1 MDFPNNEKYTIIEIL
16 GQGAFGCAYKELN
29 KDDLNFYVIKKI
41 TLKEGNKE
49 ELEKI
54 KNEAKIL
61 STLDNSHIVKYYES
75 FEDNSSF
82 NIVMEYC
89 EGLDLRKY
97 INDHKNKLEYIDK
110 NIIYHILSD
119 ICSGLKEIHD
129 KNLIHRDLKPEN
141 LFLTRD
147 FKIKIGDFGISRQ
160 LDSENKYA
168 QTQVGTLLYMAPEI
182 IEGKKYTSK
191 VDIWSLGCILY
202 ELCTLNNCFISNSLK
217 DIMEKICS
225 AKYENIDIKLYGE
238 DLQLIINTMLTK
250 DHNKR
255 SSIDEIRR
263 IINKSNC
270 KWMTQSIV
278 ELFEEDKSYQN
289 YIIEKNIQK
298 SLEKINLVILSRES
312 KFHKMKI
319 SGGAFIVSIIA
330 SFTGGIGALII
341 SMIFL
346 SFFNIKYNYFYE
358 KRKFISD
365 NNYVINVIQS
375 KLIEKI
381 KNKLD
386 SKIKRE
392 KIIIFNDENFNN
404 KIEKIKSILISGKF
418 LEKLKKIIAKNFNI
432 LLVGN
437 TNVGKSTL
445 INEFLKLDATKKAK
459 ESDGG
464 PTNTKDFSPYVGIN
478 NKYQYTLYDTNGIT
492 NIGNDSVDNKIKNTL
507 SEIEKRIQSNDP
519 NQLIHCIWYCFQG
532 TNIQPSDKLFIEK
545 LLKIY
550 TNYSIPIIY
559 VHTQTFSKSQSK
571 TCKKGINKYLK
582 EIYNGDEV
590 KVKEQLNNYINV
602 LARSNVD
609 NNNEDEENEEN
620 EEDEEED
627 EKEQKVKAFGLD
639 KLEII
644 SKKEIEIKGF
654 KSSYY
659 EFIKRTIIPILINGI
674 FTIIF
679 TDHNIDKLTSKS
691 LKDLNEYLKEL
702 LDIIN
707 DDKLKLSE
715 EIKNNNEES
724 LKKLYN
730 SFNDNKNDIIN
741 ELKNSLTINNL
752 KKENESLFKQ
762 VYDEKSENYK
772 SEMNYNDFCS
782 NLENLI
788 LDNLSSNKTKVINNL
803 INICFNDSVI
813 EIIKEGIQEQF
824 KEKEEQVL
832 QEIYSELFKN
842 K

>member
-1 MDFPNNEKYTIIEIL
+1 
-16 GQGAFGCAYKELN
+16 
-29 KDDLNFYVIKKI
+29 
-41 TLKEGNKE
+41 
-49 ELEKI
+49 
-54 KNEAKIL
+54 
-61 STLDNSHIVKYYES
+61 
-75 FEDNSSF
+75 
-82 NIVMEYC
+82 
-89 EGLDLRKY
+89 
-97 INDHKNKLEYIDK
+97 
-110 NIIYHILSD
+110 
-119 ICSGLKEIHD
+119 
-129 KNLIHRDLKPEN
+129 
-141 LFLTRD
+141 
-147 FKIKIGDFGISRQ
+147 
-160 LDSENKYA
+160 
-168 QTQVGTLLYMAPEI
+168 
-182 IEGKKYTSK
+182 
-191 VDIWSLGCILY
+191 
-202 ELCTLNNCFISNSLK
+202 
-217 DIMEKICS
+217 
-225 AKYENIDIKLYGE
+225 
-238 DLQLIINTMLTK
+238 
-250 DHNKR
+250 
-255 SSIDEIRR
+255 
-263 IINKSNC
+263 
-270 KWMTQSIV
+270 
-278 ELFEEDKSYQN
+278 
-289 YIIEKNIQK
+289 
-298 SLEKINLVILSRES
+298 
-312 KFHKMKI
+312 MKI
-319 SGGAFIVSIIA
+319 SGGAFIASIIA
-330 SFTGGIGALII
+330 SFTGGIVCFGALII

-346 SFFNIKYNYFYE
+346 SFFNIKYNNFEE
-358 KRKFISD
+358 KKKFISD

-507 SEIEKRIQSNDP
+507 SEIEKGIQSNDP

-571 TCKKGINKYLK
+571 ICKKGINKYLK

-590 KVKEQLNNYINV
+590 KVKEQLNNYIDV

-609 NNNEDEENEEN
+609 NDED

-741 ELKNSLTINNL
+741 ELKNLLTIDNL

>member
-1 MDFPNNEKYTIIEIL
+1 MIMDFPNNQKYTIMEIL
-16 GQGAFGCAYKELN
+16 GQGAFGCAYKVLN

-41 TLKEGNKE
+41 KLKEGNKE

-61 STLDNSHIVKYYES
+61 SKLDNSHIVRYYES
-75 FEDNSSF
+75 FEDNFSF

-168 QTQVGTLLYMAPEI
+168 QTQVGTILYMAPEI
-182 IEGKKYTSK
+182 IEGNKYTSK

-225 AKYENIDIKLYGE
+225 AKYENIDMELYGE
-238 DLQLIINTMLTK
+238 DLQLLINTMLIK
-250 DHNKR
+250 DRNKR

-270 KWMTQSIV
+270 KWMTQSIA

-298 SLEKINLVILSRES
+298 SLEKINLVILSREF
-312 KFHKMKI
+312 KFHKMKGVVTSCLTAI
-319 SGGAFIVSIIA
+319 LGLSAIYITYG
-330 SFTGGIGALII
+330 
-341 SMIFL
+341 L
-346 SFFNIKYNYFYE
+346 SFILGPIGVMIYYNFKYNDFHE

-365 NNYVINVIQS
+365 NKYVINAIQS

-386 SKIKRE
+386 SKMIRE

-492 NIGNDSVDNKIKNTL
+492 NIGNDSADNKIKNTL

-571 TCKKGINKYLK
+571 ICKKGINKYLK

-590 KVKEQLNNYINV
+590 KVKEQLNNYIDV

-609 NNNEDEENEEN
+609 NDED

-627 EKEQKVKAFGLD
+627 EKEPKVKAFGLD

-654 KSSYY
+654 KSSYN

-730 SFNDNKNDIIN
+730 SFNDNKNDIID
-741 ELKNSLTINNL
+741 ELKNSLTIDNL

-803 INICFNDSVI
+803 INIHFNDSVI